1 MLSMRG
7 LPTYKRSLQL
17 RGSLICF
24 FTAVQI
30 YEFLIS
36 KNHCLPTYFSI
47 ECRLL
52 RNSTLLGVRKSEG
65 LVQFVVVL
73 WSHLCFK
80 LSGSLSSTGTIILCT
95 VEINFIVL
103 PQGAKKGMIQPESQ
117 VRFSYRNLVCVT

>member
-7 LPTYKRSLQL
+7 
-17 RGSLICF
+17 
-24 FTAVQI
+24 
-30 YEFLIS
+30 
-36 KNHCLPTYFSI
+36 LPTYFSI

-80 LSGSLSSTGTIILCT
+80 LSGSSSTGTIILCT
-95 VEINFIVL
+95 GEINFTVL
-103 PQGAKKGMIQPESQ
+103 LPGAKRG
-117 VRFSYRNLVCVT
+117 